1 MYKGLVI
8 ARKPILH
15 NNEIVLTF
23 QDSHG
28 ETIEI
33 KQTIT
38 DVMGK
43 TVRIRIEAPGDV
55 IGVYKLLSYVK
66 ISSQGIIMETIFR
79 SPNFSSCE
87 IGGFVALA
95 LIYDLRVNNFTF
107 TNFPENDVNWDYD
120 SFTSP

>member
-1 MYKGLVI
+1 MLISHYFLGLVSVLFFDLPCPLNSIKRTLIMYKGLVI

-33 KQTIT
+33 KQAIT

-43 TVRIRIEAPGDV
+43 TVRIRIEASEDV
-55 IGVYKLLSYVK
+55 IGVYKLLS
-66 ISSQGIIMETIFR
+66 
-79 SPNFSSCE
+79 
-87 IGGFVALA
+87 
-95 LIYDLRVNNFTF
+95 
-107 TNFPENDVNWDYD
+107 
-120 SFTSP
+120 